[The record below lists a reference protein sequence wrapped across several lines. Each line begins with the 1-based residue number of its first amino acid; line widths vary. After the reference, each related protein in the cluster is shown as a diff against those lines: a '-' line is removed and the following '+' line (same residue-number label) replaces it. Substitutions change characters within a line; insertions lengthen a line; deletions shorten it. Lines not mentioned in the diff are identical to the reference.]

1 MRKLLE
7 KNYAEIKIIIF
18 EELLLQ
24 THNYKTARAA
34 HQHLEQI
41 IKKESEKALKIH
53 YGLQMQPGTVLRF
66 AKREKY
72 KWLLQPELKAIKE
85 GLIFVEWKHE
95 KENVKYRGYLNAQG
109 QKHGV
114 GFIIAVQK

>member
-1 MRKLLE
+1 
-7 KNYAEIKIIIF
+7 
-18 EELLLQ
+18 
-24 THNYKTARAA
+24 
-34 HQHLEQI
+34 
-41 IKKESEKALKIH
+41 
-53 YGLQMQPGTVLRF
+53 MQPGTVLRF

-95 KENVKYRGYLNAQG
+95 KENLKYRGYLNAQG

-114 GFIIAVQK
+114 GFIIAVHKDLNMNNMDIGEWHEDKLHGIAK